1 MPINLIYFRRTEEA
15 NLFGEQTV
23 SYSLSERHCLWIAV
37 DVYSTH
43 RVYLGN
49 RGGIQ
54 CIAVKCNTYPPH
66 VCTHTCVSGE
76 RVYIYDTTCL

>member
-15 NLFGEQTV
+15 NLFGEHTV

-49 RGGIQ
+49 RGGIPVHRSQ
-54 CIAVKCNTYPPH
+54 VQYISPT
-66 VCTHTCVSGE
+66 
-76 RVYIYDTTCL
+76 RVYSHMC